1 MHGKSGWMERGVPR
15 RRRPGPV
22 VIEGVEAL
30 LLRGQEL
37 AKGWLLALVEDV
49 PLEAAAA
56 IMAGDVARDGPRICD
71 AIVRAVYDEEDL
83 RRIEAGGVLEPL
95 VSRAGELAGV
105 GSAEADAHA
114 VETLRS
120 VIWSALRVELV
131 RSDPEALAD
140 AGERLSLVAELVR
153 AAVLRRRAER
163 EAAGDPRRRVSPL
176 RVAPTDVPVPRT
188 LERRRD
194 RPASGSYEGRA
205 SDPLER
211 RASESHERPA
221 SESSERSASE
231 SSERRAT
238 ESPQRPASESSERRA
253 TESPQRPA
261 SESPERPA
269 PESPERPASE
279 SPERPASESPERPAS
294 DFPERRGEG
303 SAAPALEVTRGPG
316 AGGDGTGVGLVERGG
331 ATEGADQGADRP
343 DDGATA
349 WTADEAPAPS
359 WARGPLVGDPLW
371 IGALRDEIVRAAR
384 VRSPLSLLL
393 VELDEAERM
402 IAVEPG
408 GEASA
413 TFGRFAQAVRT
424 ALRHRDVLACET
436 ESRAWIIARDTGRA
450 GAQALGSRI
459 VTTVPAEESWRGAPL
474 TVSVGLAVLGEDGHN
489 AAALIDV
496 AEQMRFAAEA
506 SGIGIVT
513 REPGEENQEG
523 PGSGPGL
530 AG

>member
-30 LLRGQEL
+30 LLRSQEL

-56 IMAGDVARDGPRICD
+56 IMVGDVARDGPRICD
-71 AIVRAVYDEEDL
+71 AVVRAVYDEEDL

-176 RVAPTDVPVPRT
+176 RVAQTDIPVPRS

-194 RPASGSYEGRA
+194 RPASGPYERRA
-205 SDPLER
+205 SDPPER
-211 RASESHERPA
+211 RASESPERSAP
-221 SESSERSASE
+221 ESAERSAPESAERSAPESAERSASE
-231 SSERRAT
+231 SAER
-238 ESPQRPASESSERRA
+238 SASE
-253 TESPQRPA
+253 P
-261 SESPERPA
+261 
-269 PESPERPASE
+269 PERPASE
-279 SPERPASESPERPAS
+279 SPEHPAP
-294 DFPERRGEG
+294 DFSERRGEG
-303 SAAPALEVTRGPG
+303 SAAPGLEVTGG
-316 AGGDGTGVGLVERGG
+316 TAAGSDATGVGGVERGG
-331 ATEGADQGADRP
+331 ATEGADQGADGP
-343 DDGATA
+343 DDGATG
-349 WTADEAPAPS
+349 WTTDEAPAPS

-408 GEASA
+408 REASA

-459 VTTVPAEESWRGAPL
+459 VTAVPAEESWRGAPL

-513 REPGEENQEG
+513 GEPGEENGEP